1 MNTGAIDSHRSSCN
15 NVQQLLDHHPDTG
28 QDADESELSEPQYA
42 NVGPNAT
49 NHSAMPA
56 MHVRQT
62 SDDGLPIPPYMP
74 MQQSMSKRSTSLE
87 KKIKRKKEKEG
98 CKQQ

>member
-1 MNTGAIDSHRSSCN
+1 MNTGAIDSHKYPN
-15 NVQQLLDHHPDTG
+15 ENEETEE
-28 QDADESELSEPQYA
+28 DANESEISEPQYA
-42 NVGPNAT
+42 NVGQNAQSST
-49 NHSAMPA
+49 VV
-56 MHVRQT
+56 HVRQT

-87 KKIKRKKEKEG
+87 KRIKKKKEKEG